1 MEYEFPQEV
10 FSYILTFLP
19 RHYRRP
25 LHLNAINKCELF
37 ADFTCDKLMN
47 DDSDTELEEYI
58 LGEVHGWQSARAAFA
73 FGYNIENGWKNSF
86 MKYKQWREFIK
97 FS

>member
-25 LHLNAINKCELF
+25 SHLKAINKCELF
-37 ADFTCDKLMN
+37 ADFTCDTLLT
-47 DDSDTELEEYI
+47 DDSELQEVML
-58 LGEVHGWQSARAAFA
+58 LGTVYGWQNARTEFA
-73 FGYNIENGWKNSF
+73 FGYNNENGWKNSF

-97 FS
+97 S